1 MNLAKCVLLLLFV
14 LPVCTAARDLY
25 EIHSLSETELM
36 QTYTRL
42 LVDACHHSDKFWKSA
57 PFDPA
62 AGYWGNG
69 ISDGNEGIRAI
80 GEMVYVCGTL
90 LKFSDALSATER
102 EQYLRKATAA
112 IRYAAATHL
121 TGTQKCPDGK
131 QWGNSWQSAMWAGTL
146 GFGAWLVW
154 DEIDADLRKGVE
166 RVLASESDRFL
177 AGKPPGSR
185 WLDTKAE
192 ENGWNLIGISL
203 TANMFP
209 NHPHAAAWNAKAI
222 EYMINT
228 LSTPHDRD
236 DATPVDGRPVKSW
249 FSAENLHPDFTLEN
263 HNFFHPAY
271 VACSSYFLTQ
281 SAMHYTYAKRP
292 IPQAATHHLIDTWRM
307 LQSLI
312 LPCAESAYPQGM
324 DWELHGTP
332 VINLFA
338 SLATWQ
344 RDPLAAR
351 MEPLALQYMRAWQN
365 MCNGDL
371 AVPGSRLG
379 FTRHAIV
386 AEQAAYG
393 YLAHK
398 FFGSPVKGLGSQEAD
413 SRVCGV
419 QPHEFIGLITHRTT
433 DKFFSVSWKNKIM
446 AMLVPIGQG
455 HEGDPYFTVPIVNG
469 FIGSFQLN
477 GVRDSKLKVLEHNWK
492 ETTNGF
498 ETTATLQT
506 GNSLKQT
513 VKITSLG
520 NKAILYQDQVIALSD
535 VSITKE
541 LGVPLGIEN
550 DQITGG
556 TRMLCYDN
564 GKTVFDWQNPKAT
577 TAISGS
583 WVNVDGRLG
592 VIVIEGSGISYTQ
605 ARSYSGGIS
614 VYTDILNASSS
625 DQLRTFKNGDTVAH
639 RVVLLLTE
647 ISPERTAALAHSLR
661 LEKSGSEKLLYFN
674 LPEGGVA
681 RVSMQ

>member
-1 MNLAKCVLLLLFV
+1 MNLAKCLWLLILV
-14 LPVCTAARDLY
+14 LPVCAPARDLY
-25 EIHSLSETELM
+25 QVHSLSEPELV

-42 LVDACHHSDKFWKSA
+42 LVDGCHHSDKFWKTA
-57 PFDPA
+57 PFDSA

-80 GEMVYVCGTL
+80 GEMVFVCETL

-102 EQYLRKATAA
+102 EQYQHKATAA
-112 IRYAAATHL
+112 IRYATATHL
-121 TGTQKCPDGK
+121 TGTQKCVDGK
-131 QWGNSWQSAMWAGTL
+131 QWGNNWQSAMWADTL

-154 DEIDADLRKGVE
+154 DELDADSRKGVE

-177 AGKPPGSR
+177 AGKPPGGR

-192 ENGWNLIGISL
+192 ENGWNLICISL

-209 NHPHAAAWNAKAI
+209 THPHAAVWNAKAI

-228 LSTPHDRD
+228 LSTPQDRD

-292 IPQAATHHLIDTWRM
+292 VPQAATHHLMDTWRM
-307 LQSLI
+307 LQTII

-324 DWELHGTP
+324 DWELHSVP
-332 VINLFA
+332 FINLIA
-338 SLATWQ
+338 SLGTWQ

-351 MEPLALQYMRAWQN
+351 MEQLTLQYMRACQN

-371 AVPGSRLG
+371 AGPGSRLG

-398 FFGSPVKGLGSQEAD
+398 LFGSPVKGLDLQEAD
-413 SRVCGV
+413 SQVCGV
-419 QPHEFIGLITHRTT
+419 RPHEFIGLITHRTA

-446 AMLVPIGQG
+446 AMLTPIGKG

-477 GVRDSKLKVLEHNWK
+477 GVHDSKVKVLEHSWK

-498 ETTATLQT
+498 ESTATLQT

-520 NKAILYQDQVIALSD
+520 DKAVLYQDQVSALSD
-535 VSITKE
+535 VSVSKE

-550 DQITGG
+550 DQISGG
-556 TRMLCYDN
+556 TRTIYYDN
-564 GKTVFDWQNPKAT
+564 GKTNFDWQNPKPT

-583 WVNVDGRLG
+583 WANVDGRLG
-592 VIVIEGSGISYTQ
+592 VIVVEGSGISYTQ

-614 VYTDILNASSS
+614 VYTDILNASYSE
-625 DQLRTFKNGDTVAH
+625 QPRPFKTGDAVAH

-647 ISPERTAALAHSLR
+647 ISPEQTSTLSHSLR
-661 LEKSGSEKLLYFN
+661 LEKSGSEKVLYFSP
-674 LPEGGVA
+674 PEGGSS
-681 RVSMQ
+681 RVSLE